1 METVLWFAGLFGTF
15 YAVKLI
21 FVFMSKVYKRLTCK
35 EGKIDNFIDSAEQRM
50 DDAADEVVGYFKRKK
65 RSKEQPIVT
74 IR

>member
-1 METVLWFAGLFGTF
+1 METLWWFAGLFATF
-15 YAVKLI
+15 YGIKII
-21 FVFMSKVYKRLTCK
+21 FMFMSKVCKRLTCK
-35 EGKIDNFIDSAEQRM
+35 QGGIDNFLDGAERKM